1 MTRVAFLLLAL
12 VVMAPAIAEDYPV
25 RPVRII
31 VGFPPG
37 AAGDLAARAVA
48 GGLSRALGQQ
58 FIIENKPGASSSIA
72 AASAALA
79 PKDGYTLFQSTVANA
94 VNAALTP
101 NLSFDIA
108 KDFEPIALTAIV
120 PVILVVHPSLGVNSV
135 SELIGLAKNKPGQLF
150 YASTGVSTTLHLAGE
165 LLNARAGIKLVHV
178 PYQGSPQ
185 AVTDL
190 LAGRVQIMFVS
201 ASTVM
206 PHVQAGTLKALA
218 TAAAKR
224 TDLAPDLPTM
234 AELGWPD
241 LDASLWFGL
250 SAPAGTPHD
259 VIDKLNRATNEVVR
273 SPETVAQFKRQG
285 FEPLGG
291 TPEEYQR
298 YLAAEIAKWRSAAEI
313 AGVRK

>member
-1 MTRVAFLLLAL
+1 VTRVALLVLTLIGA
-12 VVMAPAIAEDYPV
+12 VPAAAENYPA
-25 RPVRII
+25 RPVRIV

-37 AAGDLAARAVA
+37 AAGDLAARTVA
-48 GGLSRALGQQ
+48 GGLSRVLGQQ
-58 FIIENKPGASSSIA
+58 FIIDNKPGASSSIA

-108 KDFEPIALTAIV
+108 KDFSAIALTAIV

-135 SELIGLAKNKPGQLF
+135 AELIALAKTRPGQLF

-190 LAGRVQIMFVS
+190 IAGRVQIMFVS

-206 PHVQAGTLKALA
+206 PHVRAGTLKALA

-224 TDLAPDLPTM
+224 TDLAPELPTM
-234 AELGWPD
+234 AELGLPD

-250 SAPAGTPHD
+250 SAPAGTPRD
-259 VIDKLNRATNEVVR
+259 VVDKLNRAVNEAVT
-273 SPETVAQFKRQG
+273 SPEIVAQFKRQG

-298 YLAAEIAKWRSAAEI
+298 YLAAEIAKWRSAAEA
-313 AGVRK
+313 AGVKK